1 MNKKPITIVTD
12 FEAEYM
18 ERIQNYTLKDL
29 ADKFGMQ
36 YSMNTVDCI
45 NLYISF
51 IRQIIIKS
59 PNIWTLQINEPA
71 LAKIWFNKHGV
82 HVFVIRECII
92 LKTSL
97 KLYPTIIQIIDGKII
112 IIRSDTI

>member
-36 YSMNTVDCI
+36 YSMNTPLGI
-45 NLYISF
+45 
-51 IRQIIIKS
+51 
-59 PNIWTLQINEPA
+59 A
-71 LAKIWFNKHGV
+71 
-82 HVFVIRECII
+82 
-92 LKTSL
+92 
-97 KLYPTIIQIIDGKII
+97 
-112 IIRSDTI
+112 

>member
-1 MNKKPITIVTD
+1 MNTKPITIVTD

-51 IRQIIIKS
+51 IRQIIINPLTSERFKS
-59 PNIWTLQINEPA
+59 T
-71 LAKIWFNKHGV
+71 
-82 HVFVIRECII
+82 I
-92 LKTSL
+92 LLLPKSGSTNMVYMYL
-97 KLYPTIIQIIDGKII
+97 
-112 IIRSDTI
+112 

>member
-51 IRQIIIKS
+51 IRQIIINPLTSERFKS
-59 PNIWTLQINEPA
+59 T
-71 LAKIWFNKHGV
+71 
-82 HVFVIRECII
+82 I
-92 LKTSL
+92 LLLPKSGSTNMVYMYL
-97 KLYPTIIQIIDGKII
+97 
-112 IIRSDTI
+112 